1 MELYRIIQDE
11 SELDS
16 FIQNSLPDL
25 GKDECFYVSLFA
37 RKKYSPELIWS
48 SDKSQ
53 LKRLTCTKETLKQ
66 KLRQLE
72 ISKGCY
78 VLGNKPA
85 PQESLVV
92 YIHPNPRSQKQ
103 AARILLKKM
112 ADLIADNNSGFNVQ
126 AEALSAIQKSRGRRF
141 YVDFDFDLK
150 DKNEIPLIISNVLSF
165 INKEAV
171 TFVETRGGL
180 HVLIKTKLIKDEYKK
195 TWHSNIS
202 ALGSDVQGDYM
213 LPIPGCCQGGFIPR
227 ILNNVRQIET
237 DSGLNHVLFSKGNED
252 WEGYIVSKN
261 SDVITIFNFAD
272 QLDLLS
278 AQDIQHLK
286 YPGRLVK
293 LAVEYASDLFMMA
306 INSTNLDISELSEKA
321 VQVMHVPIATG
332 QSNNLDYV
340 TLLNNFRN
348 ENTK

>member
-72 ISKGCY
+72 ISVGCY
-78 VLGNKPA
+78 VLGGKPA

-112 ADLIADNNSGFNVQ
+112 ADLIADNNVGFNVQ
-126 AEALSAIQKSRGRRF
+126 AEALSAIQKSRGQKP
-141 YVDFDFDLK
+141 YVDFDFDLTNK
-150 DKNEIPLIISNVLSF
+150 DEIKVIMRNVLF
-165 INKEAV
+165 CINDSAV

-180 HVLIKTKLIKDEYKK
+180 HVLVKTALIAEKYKK
-195 TWHSNIS
+195 TWYQSII
-202 ALGSDVQGDYM
+202 ALGSDVAGDCM
-213 LPIPGCCQGGFIPR
+213 LPIPGCCQGGFVPKI
-227 ILNNVRQIET
+227 IKYDTFE
-237 DSGLNHVLFSKGNED
+237 LFSLPSFPTVTENKSNETP
-252 WEGYIVSKN
+252 IL
-261 SDVITIFNFAD
+261 ITVYNFKSSE
-272 QLDLLS
+272 DLLF
-278 AQDIQHLK
+278 AQDHI
-286 YPGRLVK
+286 PSNIVVK
-293 LAVEYASDLFMMA
+293 LAVNYPDLFLIA
-306 INSTNLDISELSEKA
+306 FKPSNLIDSKHIEYLTLICNKCLKIEVPTSRIFETDYPTLINSISDDK
-321 VQVMHVPIATG
+321 
-332 QSNNLDYV
+332 
-340 TLLNNFRN
+340 
-348 ENTK
+348 

>member
-16 FIQNSLPDL
+16 FIQNVLPDL
-25 GKDECFYVSLFA
+25 EKDECFYVSLFA

-78 VLGNKPA
+78 ILGNKPA

-126 AEALSAIQKSRGRRF
+126 AESLSAIQKSRGQRP

-165 INKEAV
+165 INKDAV

-180 HVLIKTKLIKDEYKK
+180 HVLIKTKLIEDEYKK
-195 TWHSNIS
+195 TWHPNIS
-202 ALGSDVQGDYM
+202 ALGSDVQGDCM
-213 LPIPGCCQGGFIPR
+213 LPIPGCCQGGSIPR
-227 ILNNVRQIET
+227 ILNDARQIET
-237 DSGLNHVLFSKGNED
+237 DSG
-252 WEGYIVSKN
+252 
-261 SDVITIFNFAD
+261 VITIFNFAD
-272 QLDLLS
+272 HLDLVA
-278 AQDIQHLK
+278 AQDLVNTT

-306 INSTNLDISELSEKA
+306 INSTNLDISELSQKA
-321 VQVMHVPIATG
+321 VHIMHVPI
-332 QSNNLDYV
+332 SKRYNKLDFV

-348 ENTK
+348 S